1 MLLHQHPTPRRLACP
16 NKYTERLQLRLPT
29 KALIPHLVI
38 DRSYIH
44 GRDSLEIDTGD
55 EAREAACGS
64 CKPLNEKVMALTQ
77 PL

>member
-1 MLLHQHPTPRRLACP
+1 MSQQAQILSLHREAPAQITYHS
-16 NKYTERLQLRLPT
+16 
-29 KALIPHLVI
+29 LIPHLVI

-44 GRDSLEIDTGD
+44 GKDALESDTGD

-77 PL
+77 PLWVVWSLW